1 MTEPSPDPTFPYERP
16 PLSKDFRHGETDD
29 VALEQRSWFAERDIE
44 LVQGVALIRRRYRA
58 SAEETSAIHL
68 T

>member
-29 VALEQRSWFAERDIE
+29 VALEPRSWFAERDIE
-44 LVQGVALIRRRYRA
+44 LVQA
-58 SAEETSAIHL
+58 SR
-68 T
+68 